1 MKYDKQ
7 HNTKFLCV
15 VQDLSA
21 SHFSYKMYTSLAAY
35 RMLSEVFYYMK
46 CANTPEKTM
55 RQFII
60 KVNPPIEL
68 L

>member
-1 MKYDKQ
+1 MNYDKK
-7 HNTKFLCV
+7 HKTKFRCLL
-15 VQDLSA
+15 QDLSA

-35 RMLSEVFYYMK
+35 RMLSEVFYFMK
-46 CANTPEKTM
+46 YANKPEKTM

-60 KVNPPIEL
+60 KVSPPIEL